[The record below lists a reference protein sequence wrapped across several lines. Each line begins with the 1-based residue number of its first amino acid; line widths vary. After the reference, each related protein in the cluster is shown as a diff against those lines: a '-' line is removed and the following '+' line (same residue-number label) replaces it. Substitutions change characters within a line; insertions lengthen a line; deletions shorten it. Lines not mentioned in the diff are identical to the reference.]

1 MNTNDL
7 PPAAKLAALI
17 DARIDDLRQAEL
29 DEYANAFEK
38 WADRIEKSDVM
49 NRYEASRGWHAA
61 IDYLSGIHNQE
72 VGKLESDVAELQ
84 RENKRLWNLL
94 QCGQA

>member
-1 MNTNDL
+1 MNDMT
-7 PPAAKLAALI
+7 
-17 DARIDDLRQAEL
+17 DARFDDQRQEEL
-29 DEYANAFEK
+29 DKHANAFEK
-38 WADRIEKSDVM
+38 WADRIEKHDVI

-61 IDYLSGIHNQE
+61 VDYLNDIHSLE